1 MKESTSRE
9 KVLKSIR
16 NALINKTENPYP
28 FIDCESSVYNEMKEA
43 PEIIFAQE
51 FTKVSGKFVFCE
63 NTNEFTLNLQLLIE
77 QNKWHNIFCN
87 DENLKKLLKKKNI
100 AFTNENNDF
109 LSTNAGITTCEYLIS
124 RLGSIMVSSK
134 QLSGRRTAVYPPVHI
149 VVAYVSQIVP
159 DLKDALAEIKKKYKN
174 NLPSLISI
182 ITGPSRTADIEKT
195 LVMGAHG
202 PKEIYCFLIDDSIR
216 K

>member
-9 KVLKSIR
+9 KVLKNIR

-28 FIDCESSVYNEMKEA
+28 YIDCESNVYNEQTDA
-43 PEIIFAQE
+43 PEIVFVQE
-51 FTKVSGKFVFCE
+51 FTKVAGKFVFCE
-63 NTNEFTLNLQLLIE
+63 NTDEFISNLQQLIN
-77 QNKWHNIFCN
+77 QNKWDNIFCN
-87 DENLKKLLKKKNI
+87 DENLMKLMKKEKVI
-100 AFTNENNDF
+100 FTNEENDF
-109 LSTNAGITTCEYLIS
+109 LSTDAGITTCEYLIS

-134 QLSGRRTAVYPPVHI
+134 QIPGRRSIVYPPVHI
-149 VVAYVSQIVP
+149 VVAYMSQIVP
-159 DLKDALAEIKKKYKN
+159 DLKEALAGIQGKYSG

-202 PKEIYCFLIDDSIR
+202 PKEIYCFLIDNSVN